1 MITSETAR
9 KLLALVNGKQNMER
23 LEMYVGDRLN
33 YLHQQLEQCPS
44 EAAMY
49 SLQGQ
54 IREVRRLLTLKDEA
68 VQKAE
73 EGKH

>member
-1 MITSETAR
+1 MQVETAR

-23 LEMYVGDRLN
+23 LQTYVGDRLN
-33 YLHQQLEQCPS
+33 FLHQQLEQCPS
-44 EAAMY
+44 EAEMY
-49 SLQGQ
+49 VLQGQ

-68 VQKAE
+68 IQKAE

>member
-1 MITSETAR
+1 MQVETAR

-23 LEMYVGDRLN
+23 LEAYVGDRLN
-33 YLHQQLEQCPS
+33 YLHHQLEQCPS
-44 EAAMY
+44 ETEMY

-54 IREVRRLLTLKDEA
+54 IREIRRLLTLKDEA

-73 EGKH
+73 EGKQ